1 MVGFSHKDRELGE
14 AHTEIRALRL
24 SERQREKAVEELTN
38 ELTKLEEK
46 LKLTESLLQGKNLE
60 IRKINE

>member
-1 MVGFSHKDRELGE
+1 MVGFSDKDRELGE
-14 AHTEIRALRL
+14 AHVEIRALRL
-24 SERQREKAVEELTN
+24 SERQREKAAEELTD

>member
-14 AHTEIRALRL
+14 AHAEIRALRL

-46 LKLTESLLQGKNLE
+46 LKLTESLLQGKVIIENPP
-60 IRKINE
+60 